1 MQMRTSDRIPV
12 LLRKIYTDL
21 KNPASFS
28 SPYRLY
34 AKAKKINSKI
44 KLWDVTDWLDTQKSY
59 TLHRRI
65 KTKFRRRKVLTR
77 GIQYQYQVDLVN
89 YSKLKRDNSGYT
101 FVLSIIDCFSQLAFA
116 IPIKRKTG
124 EKVAAALRR
133 AFDHMGDP
141 KKLHTDQGKDN
152 QHVKELLQERGMHH
166 FSTFQDVNAQIVEH
180 FNRTLREAI
189 LQYMTDRQSL
199 RYVETLPNFLYGYN
213 NRPHLAIYPFS
224 PAHVNAHNQRAVH
237 EIQCGDYLRSEC
249 KKHKYQ
255 IGDKVRIASYRN
267 VFRKSYQDTTFTR
280 ELFEIVDTLQT
291 NPPTYK
297 LKDLKEGELIEG
309 TFYEEELQSSSRE
322 WKRLMPSENIP
333 LPVLLR
339 DLVEV
344 GS

>member
-1 MQMRTSDRIPV
+1 M
-12 LLRKIYTDL
+12 
-21 KNPASFS
+21 
-28 SPYRLY
+28 PYRLY
-34 AKAKKINSKI
+34 TEAKKINSEI
-44 KLWDVTDWLDTQKSY
+44 KLRDVTDWLETQKSY

-77 GIQYQYQVDLVN
+77 GIQYQYQANLVD

-124 EKVAAALRR
+124 KEVAAALWR
-133 AFDHMGDP
+133 AFNHMGDP
-141 KKLHTDQGKDN
+141 KKLHTDQGKEFYN
-152 QHVKELLQERGMHH
+152 QHVKQLLQECGAHH
-166 FSTFQDVNAQIVEH
+166 FSTFQDVKAQIVEH

-199 RYVETLPNFLYGYN
+199 RYVEALPDFLYGYN
-213 NRPHLAIYPFS
+213 NRPHSAIYPFS
-224 PAHVNAHNQRAVH
+224 PMLVNVHNQHAVH
-237 EIQCGDYLRSEC
+237 EIQYRDYLCSEC

-267 VFRKSYQDTTFTR
+267 VFRKSYRDTTFTR
-280 ELFEIVDTLQT
+280 ELFEIVDRLQT

-309 TFYEEELQSSSRE
+309 TFYEEELQRV
-322 WKRLMPSENIP
+322 RPEN
-333 LPVLLR
+333 
-339 DLVEV
+339 
-344 GS
+344 GNA

>member
-1 MQMRTSDRIPV
+1 MRTRTSDRIPV

-34 AKAKKINSKI
+34 VEAKKINSKI
-44 KLWDVTDWLDTQKSY
+44 KLRDVTDWLETQKSY

-77 GIQYQYQVDLVN
+77 GVQYQYQADLVD

-101 FVLSIIDCFSQLAFA
+101 FVLSIIDCFSRLAFA

-124 EKVAAALRR
+124 EEVAAALRR

-141 KKLHTDQGKDN
+141 KKLHTDQGKEFYN
-152 QHVKELLQERGMHH
+152 RHVKQLLQECGVHH
-166 FSTFQDVNAQIVEH
+166 FSTFQDVKAQIVER

-199 RYVETLPNFLYGYN
+199 RYVEALPNFLYGYN
-213 NRPHLAIYPFS
+213 NRPHSAIYPFS
-224 PAHVNAHNQRAVH
+224 PMHVNAHNQRAVH
-237 EIQCGDYLRSEC
+237 EIQYGDYLRSER

-267 VFRKSYQDTTFTR
+267 VFRKSYWDTTFTR

-297 LKDLKEGELIEG
+297 LKDLKEGELIKG
-309 TFYEEELQSSSRE
+309 TFYEEELQRVHP
-322 WKRLMPSENIP
+322 KN
-333 LPVLLR
+333 
-339 DLVEV
+339 
-344 GS
+344 GNA